1 MKFGMILSQ
10 IVLTAF
16 LSFILVKANAAT
28 PEQDFASQLDLSPEE
43 QSEVLNALDNAAP
56 KQKGRLMF
64 CSEIGA
70 SAIVDA
76 LLLKCSNFRGQKL
89 SVSFIGYGPSLS
101 LHGGLAILYPKKGSR
116 KIKEGTYRHSS
127 LKAVHVGVGF
137 MGINIHNDNESIR
150 YRVKGI
156 TIGSGFN
163 FSEGLIL
170 VNDPAT
176 PE

>member
-1 MKFGMILSQ
+1 MKFGMILSK

-28 PEQDFASQLDLSPEE
+28 PEQDFASQLDISPEAKL
-43 QSEVLNALDNAAP
+43 EVLNVLDGAD
-56 KQKGRLMF
+56 KRVKGRLMF

-70 SAIVDA
+70 SAIADA
-76 LLLKCSNFRGQKL
+76 LLLGCSNFRGQKL
-89 SVSFIGYGPSLS
+89 RVSFLGYGSSLS

-116 KIKEGTYRHSS
+116 LIKEGTYRHSA
-127 LKAVHVGVGF
+127 LKAVHIGVGF
-137 MGINIHNDNESIR
+137 MGVNIHNDNESIR
-150 YRVKGI
+150 YRVKGL
-156 TIGSGFN
+156 TIGTGFN